1 MTIFPNYLAASKAV
15 VAPFDMSFKLP
26 KTSAVLVKGKSFN
39 LAAVDPGSEKPFA
52 YHPHNRDD
60 ATPRLLQLRQRL
72 FELQELL
79 YAEHRQA
86 LLLVFQA
93 MDTGG
98 KDGAIGNLLTG
109 VNPAGVSVASFKA
122 PSPEE
127 LSHDFLWRIHAQAP
141 KRGHIGVYNRSHYED
156 VLVTRVHGLV
166 DDKTAAQRFEDINNY
181 EQLLTNNGT
190 RILKFFLHISKEEQ
204 AARLQAR
211 LDDPAKNWK
220 FDPNDLKER
229 ARWDD
234 YQTVYEDA
242 LRHCSPA
249 HAPWF
254 VIPANQKW
262 ARDLAIAEIVVA
274 TLEDMNPQPPKA
286 AFDVKAQV
294 IEQ

>member
-1 MTIFPNYLAASKAV
+1 MKFQ
-15 VAPFDMSFKLP
+15 LP
-26 KTSAVLVKGKSFN
+26 KTSAVLVKGKSFK
-39 LAAVDPGSEKPFA
+39 LAEVDPGSEKPFA
-52 YHPHNRDD
+52 HHPGNRDD
-60 ATPRLLQLRQRL
+60 AAPRLLELQHRL

-79 YAEHRQA
+79 YAEHRQS

-122 PSPEE
+122 PSAEE

-141 KRGHIGVYNRSHYED
+141 RRGHIGVYNRSHYED
-156 VLVTRVHGLV
+156 VLVTRVHNFI
-166 DDKTAAQRFEDINNY
+166 DDKTARQRFEDINNY
-181 EQLLTNNGT
+181 EAMLVNNGT

-229 ARWDD
+229 TRWTD
-234 YQTVYEDA
+234 YQAVYEDA

-274 TLEDMNPQPPKA
+274 TLEGMNPKPPKPT
-286 AFDVKAQV
+286 FDVKAQA
-294 IEQ
+294 IE

>member
-1 MTIFPNYLAASKAV
+1 MQ
-15 VAPFDMSFKLP
+15 FKLP
-26 KTSAVLVKGKSFN
+26 ETSAVLVKGKSFK
-39 LAAVDPGSEKPFA
+39 LAEVDPGSEKPFA
-52 YHPHNRDD
+52 HHPHNRED
-60 ATPRLLQLRQRL
+60 AESRLLELRQRM

-79 YAEHRQA
+79 YAEHRQS

-109 VNPAGVSVASFKA
+109 VNPAGIAVASFKA
-122 PSPEE
+122 PSAEE
-127 LSHDFLWRIHAQAP
+127 LSHDFLWRIHAQTP
-141 KRGHIGVYNRSHYED
+141 KRGHIGVFNRSHYED
-156 VLVTRVHGLV
+156 VLVTRVHGII
-166 DDKTAAQRFEDINNY
+166 DDKTATQRFEDINNF
-181 EQLLTNNGT
+181 ESLLTHNGT
-190 RILKFFLHISKEEQ
+190 RILKFFLHISKSEQ

-242 LRHCSPA
+242 LRHCSPD

-254 VIPANQKW
+254 VIPSNQKW

-274 TLEDMNPQPPKA
+274 ALEDMNPQPPKA
-286 AFDVKAQV
+286 TFDVKAQV

>member
-1 MTIFPNYLAASKAV
+1 MK
-15 VAPFDMSFKLP
+15 FKLP
-26 KTSAVLVKGKSFN
+26 KTSAVLVEGKSFK
-39 LAAVDPGSEKPFA
+39 LAEVDTSSEKPFA
-52 YHPHNRDD
+52 HHPHNRKD
-60 ATPRLLQLRQRL
+60 AEPRLLELRQRMV
-72 FELQELL
+72 ELQELL

-98 KDGAIGNLLTG
+98 KDGTIGNLLTG
-109 VNPAGVSVASFKA
+109 VNPAGISVASFKA
-122 PSPEE
+122 PSAAE
-127 LSHDFLWRIHAQAP
+127 LSHDFLWRIHAQTP
-141 KRGHIGVYNRSHYED
+141 QRGHIGVFNRSHYED
-156 VLVTRVHGLV
+156 VLVTRVHHII
-166 DDKTAAQRFEDINNY
+166 DDKTAEQRFEDINHF
-181 EQLLTNNGT
+181 ESLLTHNGT

-234 YQTVYEDA
+234 YQVVYEDA
-242 LRHCSPA
+242 LRHCSPG

-286 AFDVKAQV
+286 TFDVAAQV
-294 IEQ
+294 IE